1 MKVNALFKI
10 IFGKSDMKK
19 EANIMSENPQKSLIN
34 AQTKNQ
40 ELDELA
46 HYVGRNLPEGYSA
59 YDIAQIATNVLVKM
73 KHDTQGYDLPAVA
86 DYLRKGGN
94 PQYLG
99 ASLLRIFKKHTP
111 KFAERYEA
119 VSNLF
124 FGAPAN

>member
-1 MKVNALFKI
+1 
-10 IFGKSDMKK
+10 
-19 EANIMSENPQKSLIN
+19 MSENPQKSLIN

-99 ASLLRIFKKHTP
+99 ASLP

-119 VSNLF
+119 VSNLL
-124 FGAPAN
+124 FGAHAN

>member
-10 IFGKSDMKK
+10 IFGKSDMKE

-73 KHDTQGYDLPAVA
+73 KHDTQGYDLA

-124 FGAPAN
+124 FGAHAN

>member
-1 MKVNALFKI
+1 
-10 IFGKSDMKK
+10 
-19 EANIMSENPQKSLIN
+19 MSENPQKSLIN
-34 AQTKNQ
+34 AQTKTQ

-86 DYLRKGGN
+86 NYLRKGGN

-124 FGAPAN
+124 FGVHAN